1 MASAYSFSD
10 VTIFYSEKELMNN
23 VFLTIS
29 EGDRI
34 GVVGRNGA
42 GKSTF
47 LRLLSGKEEPDH
59 GEISVKRGMS
69 VAYLPQTPVLREDD
83 TITQAALDYLPAR
96 QGEDP
101 SSAAYE
107 AQTIL
112 TQLGFAD
119 LNQPVRELSGGQKM
133 RVALAGALCRKSDVL
148 LLDEPTNHIDL
159 DMAQWLEDR
168 LLKYRGTLIVVTHDR
183 YLLERA
189 FSRIFEVG
197 DGKVEIYNTTYS
209 GYLEERA
216 QREEMEAAT
225 LRKNKSLYRKELAW
239 IRRGAPARSTKA
251 KGRIQRFDAV
261 AEAIK
266 EAPPEAEL
274 TMKSVASRLGKKIL
288 SWENLSIGYGEN
300 TLVRDFSYT
309 LLRDDRL
316 GIIGG
321 NGAGKTTLL
330 RTLCG
335 ELPPLSGVIE
345 KGDTVRIGYFAQH
358 CPALDPETRII
369 DAVKDV
375 AVHVYTPDGDLS
387 ASQMA
392 ETFLFPSQMQYQKV
406 SSLSGGEQR
415 RLYLLRILMAAP
427 NVLILD
433 EPTNDLDLA
442 TLNILE
448 DYLDSFQGAI
458 IAVSHDRYFLDRI
471 TTHLFAVEDAHM
483 VPYIGGYQSYLD
495 AQEAKAEAV
504 ADMKQPAAAKPKDT
518 RVRVQTQLKFSY
530 KEQRDFDTI
539 ENRVAA
545 LEEKLAQLEQEIAA
559 NASDYTKVTELM
571 DTQAKTQQEL
581 DEATERWLFLQ
592 VSGLTSA
599 VIAISF
605 CYGAYMGE
613 VFRAGIL
620 AIPHGQTE
628 AARSLGFNRVQTMFY
643 VVLPQAWRT
652 IIPPVGNECIAMLK
666 DTALVSVI
674 GMPDLMQRAR
684 SFASKSYCYFESYTV
699 VALVYLIIT
708 LILSKIVSIIEAR
721 LNHYDRKK

>member
-148 LLDEPTNHIDL
+148 LFDEPTNHIDL

-197 DGKVEIYNTTYS
+197 DGKVEVYNTTYS

-251 KGRIQRFDAV
+251 KGRIQHFDAV

-358 CPALDPETRII
+358 CPALDPDTRII

-495 AQEAKAEAV
+495 AQEAKAEAM

-571 DTQAKTQQEL
+571 DTQTKTQQEL

-592 VSGLTSA
+592 EKWEQ
-599 VIAISF
+599 I
-605 CYGAYMGE
+605 
-613 VFRAGIL
+613 
-620 AIPHGQTE
+620 
-628 AARSLGFNRVQTMFY
+628 
-643 VVLPQAWRT
+643 QAQK
-652 IIPPVGNECIAMLK
+652 G
-666 DTALVSVI
+666 
-674 GMPDLMQRAR
+674 
-684 SFASKSYCYFESYTV
+684 
-699 VALVYLIIT
+699 
-708 LILSKIVSIIEAR
+708 
-721 LNHYDRKK
+721 

>member
-133 RVALAGALCRKSDVL
+133 RVALAGTLCRKSDVL

-168 LLKYRGTLIVVTHDR
+168 LLKYRGTLIVVTHD
-183 YLLERA
+183 RA

-335 ELPPLSGVIE
+335 ELPPISGVIE

-358 CPALDPETRII
+358 CPALDPDTRII

-495 AQEAKAEAV
+495 AQEAKAEAM

-539 ENRVAA
+539 ENRVAE

-592 VSGLTSA
+592 EKWEQ
-599 VIAISF
+599 I
-605 CYGAYMGE
+605 
-613 VFRAGIL
+613 
-620 AIPHGQTE
+620 
-628 AARSLGFNRVQTMFY
+628 
-643 VVLPQAWRT
+643 QAQK
-652 IIPPVGNECIAMLK
+652 G
-666 DTALVSVI
+666 
-674 GMPDLMQRAR
+674 
-684 SFASKSYCYFESYTV
+684 
-699 VALVYLIIT
+699 
-708 LILSKIVSIIEAR
+708 
-721 LNHYDRKK
+721 

>member
-1 MASAYSFSD
+1 M
-10 VTIFYSEKELMNN
+10 
-23 VFLTIS
+23 
-29 EGDRI
+29 
-34 GVVGRNGA
+34 
-42 GKSTF
+42 
-47 LRLLSGKEEPDH
+47 LL
-59 GEISVKRGMS
+59 
-69 VAYLPQTPVLREDD
+69 
-83 TITQAALDYLPAR
+83 
-96 QGEDP
+96 
-101 SSAAYE
+101 
-107 AQTIL
+107 
-112 TQLGFAD
+112 F
-119 LNQPVRELSGGQKM
+119 
-133 RVALAGALCRKSDVL
+133 
-148 LLDEPTNHIDL
+148 DEPTNHIDL

-197 DGKVEIYNTTYS
+197 DGKVEVYNTTYS

-261 AEAIK
+261 AGSHQRSTAGSRTYHEIRRQPTGQ
-266 EAPPEAEL
+266 EDSLVGEL
-274 TMKSVASRLGKKIL
+274 VH
-288 SWENLSIGYGEN
+288 GYGEN

-316 GIIGG
+316 GIIGR

-358 CPALDPETRII
+358 CPALDPDTRII

-442 TLNILE
+442 TLNIL
-448 DYLDSFQGAI
+448 
-458 IAVSHDRYFLDRI
+458 R
-471 TTHLFAVEDAHM
+471 TT
-483 VPYIGGYQSYLD
+483 
-495 AQEAKAEAV
+495 
-504 ADMKQPAAAKPKDT
+504 
-518 RVRVQTQLKFSY
+518 
-530 KEQRDFDTI
+530 
-539 ENRVAA
+539 
-545 LEEKLAQLEQEIAA
+545 
-559 NASDYTKVTELM
+559 
-571 DTQAKTQQEL
+571 
-581 DEATERWLFLQ
+581 LFLPRCDYRRQ
-592 VSGLTSA
+592 PRPLLPSTALRRTCLPWRMRTWCPTSA
-599 VIAISF
+599 AT
-605 CYGAYMGE
+605 
-613 VFRAGIL
+613 RATSTRRKRKRKL
-620 AIPHGQTE
+620 
-628 AARSLGFNRVQTMFY
+628 
-643 VVLPQAWRT
+643 WR
-652 IIPPVGNECIAMLK
+652 I
-666 DTALVSVI
+666 
-674 GMPDLMQRAR
+674 
-684 SFASKSYCYFESYTV
+684 
-699 VALVYLIIT
+699 
-708 LILSKIVSIIEAR
+708 
-721 LNHYDRKK
+721 

>member
-1 MASAYSFSD
+1 MASAYAFQD

-23 VFLTIS
+23 VYLTIS

-59 GEISVKRGMS
+59 GEINVKRGMS
-69 VAYLPQTPVLREDD
+69 VAFLPQTPVLREDD

-96 QGEDP
+96 PGEDTA
-101 SSAAYE
+101 SAAYE

-119 LNQPVRELSGGQKM
+119 LQQRVRELSGGQKM

-168 LLKYRGTLIVVTHDR
+168 LLKYRGTLVVVTHDR

-197 DGKVEIYNTTYS
+197 GGKVEVYNTTYS

-225 LRKNKSLYRKELAW
+225 LRKNQSLYRKELAW

-251 KGRIQRFDAV
+251 KGRIQRFEAVADAV
-261 AEAIK
+261 K

-288 SWENLSIGYGEN
+288 SWEKLSVGYGHQA
-300 TLVRDFSYT
+300 LVQDFSYT

-335 ELPPLSGVIE
+335 ELPPLSGTIE
-345 KGDTVRIGYFAQH
+345 RGDTVRIGYFAQH
-358 CPALDPETRII
+358 CPPLDPDTRVI

-471 TTHLFAVEDAHM
+471 TTHLFAVEDTKM

-495 AQEAKAEAV
+495 AQAMKAEA
-504 ADMKQPAAAKPKDT
+504 ATAKPAAPKGKDT
-518 RVRVQTQLKFSY
+518 RVRVQTQVKFSY

-539 ENRVAA
+539 EEKIAS
-545 LEEKLAQLEQEIAA
+545 LEEKLQQLEQDIAA
-559 NASDYTKVTELM
+559 NASDYTKVTALM
-571 DTQAKTQQEL
+571 EAQAQTQQAL
-581 DEATERWLFLQ
+581 DEATERWLYLQ
-592 VSGLTSA
+592 DKW
-599 VIAISF
+599 
-605 CYGAYMGE
+605 E
-613 VFRAGIL
+613 
-620 AIPHGQTE
+620 Q
-628 AARSLGFNRVQTMFY
+628 
-643 VVLPQAWRT
+643 
-652 IIPPVGNECIAMLK
+652 
-666 DTALVSVI
+666 
-674 GMPDLMQRAR
+674 MQ
-684 SFASKSYCYFESYTV
+684 K
-699 VALVYLIIT
+699 
-708 LILSKIVSIIEAR
+708 
-721 LNHYDRKK
+721 